1 MLKFVAA
8 ALAAAVVVTGMPI
21 QSEAGHA
28 RSARGDDCR
37 LCKMFTDTRVR
48 ATTAVRAA
56 PRRMFTW
63 PKLQRVRSESLFKL
77 APRQP
82 RPAVRAYKRTERR
95 AFTWPK
101 LRRVRSESLFKLA
114 PREPRPVVTRT
125 RREWKPLFSTRR
137 APAHAATRAR
147 ARSDVG

>member
-37 LCKMFTDTRVR
+37 LCKMFTHTRVR

-56 PRRMFTW
+56 PRRARRMFTW
-63 PKLQRVRSESLFKL
+63 PKFQRVRSESLFKL
-77 APRQP
+77 APC
-82 RPAVRAYKRTERR
+82 
-95 AFTWPK
+95 
-101 LRRVRSESLFKLA
+101 
-114 PREPRPVVTRT
+114 EPRPVVTRT
-125 RREWKPLFSTRR
+125 RREWKPLFATRR
-137 APAHAATRAR
+137 APARAATRAR
-147 ARSDVG
+147 AR

>member
-37 LCKMFTDTRVR
+37 LCKMFAHTRVR

-63 PKLQRVRSESLFKL
+63 PKLRRVRSESLFKL

-147 ARSDVG
+147 AR

>member
-37 LCKMFTDTRVR
+37 LCKTFTHTRVR

-63 PKLQRVRSESLFKL
+63 PKLRRVRSESLFKL

-82 RPAVRAYKRTERR
+82 RPAVRAYQRTERR

-125 RREWKPLFSTRR
+125 RREWKPLFATRR
-137 APAHAATRAR
+137 APARAATRAR
-147 ARSDVG
+147 AR

>member
-21 QSEAGHA
+21 QSEAGRA
-28 RSARGDDCR
+28 RRARGDDCR
-37 LCKMFTDTRVR
+37 LCKMFAHTRVR

-63 PKLQRVRSESLFKL
+63 PKLRRVRSESLFKL

-101 LRRVRSESLFKLA
+101 LRRVRSESLFRLA

-137 APAHAATRAR
+137 APARAATRAR
-147 ARSDVG
+147 AR

>member
-37 LCKMFTDTRVR
+37 LCKMFAHTRVR

-56 PRRMFTW
+56 PRGMFTW
-63 PKLQRVRSESLFKL
+63 PKLRRVRSESLFKL

-82 RPAVRAYKRTERR
+82 RPAVRAYERTERR

-125 RREWKPLFSTRR
+125 RREWKPLFATRR

-147 ARSDVG
+147 AR

>member
-37 LCKMFTDTRVR
+37 LCKMFTHTRVR

-56 PRRMFTW
+56 PRSARRMFTW
-63 PKLQRVRSESLFKL
+63 PKFQRVRSESLFRL

-101 LRRVRSESLFKLA
+101 FRRVRSESLFKLA

-125 RREWKPLFSTRR
+125 RREWKPLFATRR
-137 APAHAATRAR
+137 APARAATRAR
-147 ARSDVG
+147 AR

>member
-37 LCKMFTDTRVR
+37 LCKMFADTRVR

-63 PKLQRVRSESLFKL
+63 PKLRRVRSESLFKL

-82 RPAVRAYKRTERR
+82 RPAVRAYERTERR

-101 LRRVRSESLFKLA
+101 LRRVRSESLFRLA

-137 APAHAATRAR
+137 APARAATRAR
-147 ARSDVG
+147 AR

>member
-37 LCKMFTDTRVR
+37 LCKMFAHTRVR

-63 PKLQRVRSESLFKL
+63 PKLRRVRSESLFKL

-137 APAHAATRAR
+137 APARAATRAR
-147 ARSDVG
+147 AR

>member
-37 LCKMFTDTRVR
+37 LCKMFAHTRVR

-63 PKLQRVRSESLFKL
+63 PKLRRVRSESLFKL

-101 LRRVRSESLFKLA
+101 LRRVRSESLFRLA

-125 RREWKPLFSTRR
+125 RREWKPLFATRR

-147 ARSDVG
+147 AR